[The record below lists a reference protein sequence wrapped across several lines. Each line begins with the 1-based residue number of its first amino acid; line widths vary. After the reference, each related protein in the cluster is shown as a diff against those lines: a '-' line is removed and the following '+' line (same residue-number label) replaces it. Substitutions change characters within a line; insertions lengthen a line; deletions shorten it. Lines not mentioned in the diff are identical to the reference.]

1 MKVKTLLKTLRDV
14 TYYITT
20 ESGRGLEEDFVNGD
34 WGYTDGTS
42 AYEDSTVSSITT
54 VKDHDELYIRIK

>member
-1 MKVKTLLKTLRDV
+1 MKVKTLLKALKGV
-14 TYYITT
+14 SYYITT
-20 ESGRGLEEDFVNGD
+20 ESGSGLAE
-34 WGYTDGTS
+34 GYIDGKYGYVEGSS